1 MITES
6 KPNGEWR
13 ISGVELSKLDMRLYG
28 ALYKLHRYEM
38 LGYEPEQIEDFDHL
52 YREKCNE
59 VTRLKQE
66 LEKLQ
71 KTVESASAAVKSE
84 PAAADEDE

>member
-13 ISGVELSKLDMRLYG
+13 VPGVELSKLDMRLYG

-38 LGYEPEQIEDFDHL
+38 LGYEPEQIEDFDYI

-66 LEKLQ
+66 LENLK
-71 KTVESASAAVKSE
+71 KGRE
-84 PAAADEDE
+84 ADAKEGDGT

>member
-6 KPNGEWR
+6 KQNGEWR
-13 ISGVELSKLDMRLYG
+13 VPGVELSKLDMRLYG
-28 ALYKLHRYEM
+28 ALYKLHRYE
-38 LGYEPEQIEDFDHL
+38 PEQIEDFDRL

-71 KTVESASAAVKSE
+71 KTVDSASAAVKSE
-84 PAAADEDE
+84 PAAADE

>member
-1 MITES
+1 MMITES

-13 ISGVELSKLDMRLYG
+13 VPGVELSKLDMRLYG

-59 VTRLKQE
+59 VTRLRLE
-66 LEKLQ
+66 LENLQ
-71 KTVESASAAVKSE
+71 KTIESASAAVKSE
-84 PAAADEDE
+84 PAAADE

>member
-13 ISGVELSKLDMRLYG
+13 VPGVELSKLDMRLYG

-38 LGYEPEQIEDFDHL
+38 LGYEPEQIEDFDYL

-59 VTRLKQE
+59 VTRLKQK
-66 LEKLQ
+66 LENLK

-84 PAAADEDE
+84 PVAADE

>member
-1 MITES
+1 M
-6 KPNGEWR
+6 NGESREWNC
-13 ISGVELSKLDMRLYG
+13 LSF
-28 ALYKLHRYEM
+28 KLHRYEM

-66 LEKLQ
+66 LENLKKGNSGNGQ
-71 KTVESASAAVKSE
+71 GIFNR
-84 PAAADEDE
+84 

>member
-13 ISGVELSKLDMRLYG
+13 VPGVELSKLDMRLYG

-38 LGYEPEQIEDFDHL
+38 LGYEPEQIEDFDYL

-66 LEKLQ
+66 LENLK

-84 PAAADEDE
+84 PAAADE